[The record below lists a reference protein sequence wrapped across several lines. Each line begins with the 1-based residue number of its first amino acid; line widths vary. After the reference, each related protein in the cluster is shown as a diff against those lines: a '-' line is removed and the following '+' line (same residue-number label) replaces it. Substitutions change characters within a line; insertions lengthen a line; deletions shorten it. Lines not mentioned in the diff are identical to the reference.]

1 MSFSS
6 TELLF
11 QTVRTAVENLR
22 ANKLRSFLTMFGILW
37 GMVSIIVL
45 SAMGEGFR
53 RGNDQVLLEFGKN
66 MAIVWGGRTS
76 LQAGGERAGRVVN
89 LTIEDARAIESQSRM
104 VEALSPEIQRGGV
117 QVKSAYN
124 AASVMIHGVEPPYQ
138 DIRTIELQY
147 GRLLNWDDEH
157 QARHVALIGWEMAK
171 QLFGARNPL
180 GENITVNGVRFTIVG
195 RLRRKD
201 QDSNYSGPDNLKIFI
216 PLEVMRRE
224 LPRPDGDPDRL
235 SQIIVI
241 PQQWVLDQM
250 PAQLAKRTGR
260 VQDIDWPL
268 EQEIRG
274 ILARRK
280 GFDPDDLEAISVWNT
295 AMQSLF
301 FTRIIYYMKQF
312 FAIVGVVTL
321 ALGGVGVMNIMLIA
335 VKDRTK
341 EIGVRKALGAT
352 TREIQ
357 RQFFFEGFFLTMVS
371 GLAGV
376 MVGTALCVAVNT
388 LAKLPIRFAGMI
400 ITWPTML
407 LALGTLVMIGV
418 ATSTFPARR
427 AAELPPTEALRYE
440 M

>member
-1 MSFSS
+1 MPSS
-6 TELLF
+6 PVELFF
-11 QTVRTAVENLR
+11 QTITTALDNLR

-53 RGNDQVLLEFGKN
+53 RGNDKVLLEFGKN

-76 LQAGGERAGRVVN
+76 TQAGGERAGRVIN
-89 LTIEDARAIESQSRM
+89 ITIDDARAIERESRL
-104 VEALSPEIQRGGV
+104 VDVLSPEIQRGGV

-124 AASVMIHGVEPPYQ
+124 SASVMIHGVEPPYQ

-147 GRLLNWDDEH
+147 GRLLNWDDDRE
-157 QARHVALIGWEMAK
+157 ARHVALVGWEMAK
-171 QLFGARNPL
+171 QLFGARYPI
-180 GENITVNGVRFTIVG
+180 GEKITINGVSFDVVG

-201 QDSNYSGPDNLKIFI
+201 QDSNYSGPDNNKIFI

-224 LPRPDGDPDRL
+224 LPRTDGDPDRL
-235 SQIIVI
+235 SQLIVS
-241 PQQWVLDQM
+241 PQPWVVGQM
-250 PAQLAKRTGR
+250 PDILARRTGR

-268 EQEIRG
+268 EQDIRG

-280 GFDPDDLEAISVWNT
+280 GFNPDDLEAISVWNT

-301 FTRIIYYMKQF
+301 FERIVYYMKQF
-312 FAIVGVVTL
+312 FTIVGIVTL
-321 ALGGVGVMNIMLIA
+321 ALGGIGVMNIMLIA
-335 VKDRTK
+335 VKDRTR

-376 MVGTALCVAVNT
+376 AVGTALCIAVNT
-388 LAKLPIRFAGMI
+388 LATLPIRFAGMI

-407 LALGTLVMIGV
+407 MALTTLVLIGV
-418 ATSTFPARR
+418 ATSTLPARR